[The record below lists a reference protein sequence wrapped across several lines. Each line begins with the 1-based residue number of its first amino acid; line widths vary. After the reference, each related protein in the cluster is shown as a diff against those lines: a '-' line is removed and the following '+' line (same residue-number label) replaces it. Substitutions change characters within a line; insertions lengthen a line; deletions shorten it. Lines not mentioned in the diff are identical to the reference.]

1 MHQTTAFNKPA
12 SHTRKTSGV
21 HSVAYVHDVMDGHA
35 MDGLGTIVQLLVWGV
50 GVGLK
55 FKEATTVAPNT

>member
-1 MHQTTAFNKPA
+1 M
-12 SHTRKTSGV
+12 
-21 HSVAYVHDVMDGHA
+21 AYVHDVMDGHA